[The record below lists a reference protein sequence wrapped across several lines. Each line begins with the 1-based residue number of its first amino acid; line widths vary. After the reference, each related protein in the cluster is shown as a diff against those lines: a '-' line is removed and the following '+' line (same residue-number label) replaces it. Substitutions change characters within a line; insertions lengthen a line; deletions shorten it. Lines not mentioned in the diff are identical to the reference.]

1 MILSWI
7 LVIRFEYC
15 MILIVDMRQIYCGD
29 CCDDEEGYVELKR
42 MQVWTRKGWQSL
54 SFRGDAAEIL

>member
-7 LVIRFEYC
+7 LVVGLEYC
-15 MILIVDMRQIYCGD
+15 MSLIVDLRQIYCGD
-29 CCDDEEGYVELKR
+29 CHDDEEGYVELKR
-42 MQVWTRKGWQSL
+42 KQVWTRKGWQSP